1 MAFDSRK
8 IDVHLHSNYY
18 SYTGEMNRVFP
29 ILSKLKP
36 ANSPDDLLQR
46 TVSAMDKH
54 NIVKGLVSGSPES
67 VNRWK
72 KAYSDRFITS
82 IGIGVP
88 VDLDLPIDER
98 HKLDLPIEP
107 SIDFLRKEH
116 EKGKLT
122 WLGEIGTQLQGISPN
137 DPKLDPY
144 FALAVELDIP
154 VLIHTCG
161 GGPPLPDFRL
171 KAGNP
176 LLLEDV
182 LKKYPTLRIW
192 LENAGYPFINEMKAL
207 MGHFPNV
214 YGDLSTVCWIF
225 ARRAFHDHLQALI
238 RADFGKRLM
247 FGTDSMIW
255 PEAIGIAIESIETA
269 TFLSEEQKI
278 DLYYNNAVEF
288 LRL

>member
-8 IDVHLHSNYY
+8 IDVHLHSDYY
-18 SYTGEMNRVFP
+18 SPTDEIGKVFP
-29 ILSKLKP
+29 NLSRLTP
-36 ANSPDDLLQR
+36 ANSPDDLLHK
-46 TVSAMDKH
+46 TVSAMDDN

-67 VNRWK
+67 VDRWK
-72 KAYSDRFITS
+72 KSYPDRFITS
-82 IGIGVP
+82 IGIGG
-88 VDLDLPIDER
+88 D
-98 HKLDLPIEP
+98 PIEP
-107 SIDFLRKEH
+107 SIDFLRKRH
-116 EKGKLT
+116 EKGKLS
-122 WLGEIGTQLQGISPN
+122 WLGEIGTQYQGISPN
-137 DPKLDPY
+137 DPKLDAY

-161 GGPPLPDFRL
+161 GGGPEPNFRL

-255 PEAIGIAIESIETA
+255 PESIGIAIESIETA
-269 TFLSEEQKI
+269 TFLSEEQKLDI
-278 DLYYNNAVEF
+278 YYNNAVDF

>member
-8 IDVHLHSNYY
+8 IDVHLHSNYS
-18 SYTGEMNRVFP
+18 SYAGEMNRVFP

-67 VNRWK
+67 VDRWK
-72 KAYSDRFITS
+72 KSYSDRFITS
-82 IGIGVP
+82 IGIGG
-88 VDLDLPIDER
+88 D
-98 HKLDLPIEP
+98 PIEP

-116 EKGKLT
+116 EKGNLS
-122 WLGEIGTQLQGISPN
+122 WLGEISTQYQGISPN

-144 FALAVELDIP
+144 FALAVEIDIP

-161 GGPPLPDFRL
+161 GGGPNPDFRL

-225 ARRAFHDHLQALI
+225 AQH
-238 RADFGKRLM
+238 
-247 FGTDSMIW
+247 
-255 PEAIGIAIESIETA
+255 
-269 TFLSEEQKI
+269 
-278 DLYYNNAVEF
+278 
-288 LRL
+288 

>member
-1 MAFDSRK
+1 MTFNPRK
-8 IDVHLHSNYY
+8 IDVHLHSEYE
-18 SYTGEMNRVFP
+18 SYTGEWNNIFP

-36 ANSPDDLLQR
+36 ANSPDDLLQK
-46 TVSAMDKH
+46 TISAMDKH
-54 NIVKGLVSGSPES
+54 NIVKGLVCGSPES
-67 VNRWK
+67 VDQWK
-72 KAYSDRFITS
+72 NSYPDHFITS
-82 IGIGVP
+82 IHILG
-88 VDLDLPIDER
+88 D
-98 HKLDLPIEP
+98 PIEP
-107 SIDFLRKEH
+107 GIDFLRERH

-122 WLGEIGTQLQGISPN
+122 WLGEIGTQYEGINPN

-161 GGPPLPDFRL
+161 GGAPQPNFRL

-192 LENAGYPFINEMKAL
+192 LENAGFPFISEIKAL

-214 YGDLSTVCWIF
+214 YGDLSTVSWIF
-225 ARRAFHDHLQALI
+225 ARGAFHDHLQALI

-247 FGTDSMIW
+247 FGTDSMLW
-255 PEAIGIAIESIETA
+255 PEAIGIAVESIETA
-269 TFLSEEQKI
+269 NFLSEEQKFDI
-278 DLYYNNAVEF
+278 YYNNAAEF

>member
-1 MAFDSRK
+1 MAFDSCR
-8 IDVHLHSNYY
+8 IDVHLHSNYS
-18 SYTGEMNRVFP
+18 SYAGEMNRVFP

-36 ANSPDDLLQR
+36 ANSPDDLLLK
-46 TVSAMDKH
+46 TLSAMDKH
-54 NIVKGLVSGSPES
+54 NIVKGLVSGRPES
-67 VNRWK
+67 VDRWK
-72 KAYSDRFITS
+72 NSYPERFITS
-82 IGIGVP
+82 IGIGG
-88 VDLDLPIDER
+88 D
-98 HKLDLPIEP
+98 PIEP
-107 SIDFLRKEH
+107 SIDFLREEH

-122 WLGEIGTQLQGISPN
+122 WLGEISTQYQGINPN

-161 GGPPLPDFRL
+161 GGGPNPDFRL

-176 LLLEDV
+176 LLL
-182 LKKYPTLRIW
+182 
-192 LENAGYPFINEMKAL
+192 
-207 MGHFPNV
+207 
-214 YGDLSTVCWIF
+214 GDLSTVCWIF
-225 ARRAFHDHLQALI
+225 ARGAFHDHLQALM

-247 FGTDSMIW
+247 FGTDSMLW

-288 LRL
+288 LRI